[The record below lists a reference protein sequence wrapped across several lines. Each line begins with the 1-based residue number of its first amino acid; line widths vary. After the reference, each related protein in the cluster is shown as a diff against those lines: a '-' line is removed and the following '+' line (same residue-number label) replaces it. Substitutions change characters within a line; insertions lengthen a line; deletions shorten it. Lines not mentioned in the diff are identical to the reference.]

1 MAEINNKG
9 HDVSENTEAK
19 IAMNEVNETNEKT
32 KQAALDE
39 IEDDL
44 KPQNP
49 NEIKE
54 QKDIGEIREN
64 TKELTKQDYEEARDT
79 AQKRPDGL
87 GNYTDHTEAHV
98 EQVADKSREA
108 ANSIETSIDKGGFID
123 EDTYAKNRDDPNRV
137 NFEGGVDKKTL
148 ESAAISHDTGMKE
161 GGFVLDKEGNIV
173 RDENGNAKKAETSDE
188 IRKNHSLNSAVNLL
202 EKREEYEKM
211 GVDADEAAAL
221 CMAHSKS
228 SSGVKDLNSKE
239 DWSKCF
245 DRIDSAVEEYNKDKP
260 DDQKISFDRTK
271 FENDDSRLGQ
281 LSTSTLALRVGDVS
295 RDSGEDAIS
304 QGGGDIHVDKAT
316 VNSEANNASE
326 EVKNAD
332 VHNSETGAV
341 ESEKS
346 KIAHVGEQ
354 NICDNHTTTG
364 ENGELV
370 HEITVADGDYA
381 PNCTFEAIKD
391 HAGECETAP
400 DENIEIDVKFKG
412 EVSEKTQDKYNEMR
426 ENYYDSSS
434 NPVTINYPWDN
445 D

>member
-1 MAEINNKG
+1 MVEINNKG

-19 IAMNEVNETNEKT
+19 IAKNEVNETNEKT

-49 NEIKE
+49 SEIKE

-64 TKELTKQDYEEARDT
+64 TKELTKQDYEDARET

-271 FENDDSRLGQ
+271 FENDDISENNINRLRYEFYVK
-281 LSTSTLALRVGDVS
+281 TL
-295 RDSGEDAIS
+295 
-304 QGGGDIHVDKAT
+304 
-316 VNSEANNASE
+316 E
-326 EVKNAD
+326 E
-332 VHNSETGAV
+332 
-341 ESEKS
+341 
-346 KIAHVGEQ
+346 IM
-354 NICDNHTTTG
+354 
-364 ENGELV
+364 NGR
-370 HEITVADGDYA
+370 
-381 PNCTFEAIKD
+381 
-391 HAGECETAP
+391 
-400 DENIEIDVKFKG
+400 
-412 EVSEKTQDKYNEMR
+412 KY
-426 ENYYDSSS
+426 
-434 NPVTINYPWDN
+434 
-445 D
+445 